1 MKFALD
7 GLSAQEDGR
16 PVIRILD
23 GVEDQIV
30 ERTTDLYLIEHHRLC
45 ERLGTF
51 NSDPAASRLLT
62 EQRGMLHKESMNI
75 RHRLALDIGP
85 LHRTEQILQQL
96 VHTPYLFDHDL
107 QRVRR
112 PASV

>member
-1 MKFALD
+1 MPRPIWTGTISF
-7 GLSAQEDGR
+7 GLLNI
-16 PVIRILD
+16 PVTLHTA
-23 GVEDQIV
+23 
-30 ERTTDLYLIEHHRLC
+30 ERTTDLHLIEHHRLC